1 MTNKYKRWYYK
12 FLNNLKLTHQ
22 LEDPTSVYKQI
33 SEGVN
38 FRGTNL
44 WILMCSTLVC
54 SVGLNMNSTAVVI
67 GAMLI
72 SPLLGPINGI
82 GYSIAVYDIK
92 LLKKSLNN
100 FSFAI
105 ITAFLSATLYF
116 LITPIS
122 TAQTEL
128 LARTSPSIYDV
139 LIALFG
145 GTAGIIAMSS
155 KTKGTVIPGV
165 AIATALM
172 PPLCTAGYGLATLQI
187 SFLFGALYLFTIN
200 SVFIALA
207 SLIFSKILKFP
218 IHENATPARQKVIK
232 RYVTLIIILTLIP
245 SIFLGNSL
253 VQRER
258 FMEKSKKYI
267 DNVRVVDD
275 KYLLDY
281 SIDPQKKVITLIYG
295 GTTLD
300 EIDKELIA
308 NKLQNFDLKADV
320 VIKQGFAIDQREY
333 QEKEKFIIQISGLE
347 AELNKRNAI
356 IDSIKSRPLLAKNLI
371 NELVIINS
379 DITSC
384 AIADTYVFDA
394 NNSIDSVTVIL
405 LGTKNESLSLNIE
418 EKEQIINW
426 LKARLQSEKIVVFFS
441 TNLR

>member
-1 MTNKYKRWYYK
+1 MINKYKRWYYK
-12 FLNNLKLTHQ
+12 LLNNLKLTHQ

-33 SEGVN
+33 SEGVK

-82 GYSIAVYDIK
+82 GYSVAVYDIK

-100 FSFAI
+100 FLFAV
-105 ITAFLSATLYF
+105 ITSFLSATLYF

-172 PPLCTAGYGLATLQI
+172 PPLCTAGYGLATLQM

-200 SVFIALA
+200 AVFIALA
-207 SLIFSKILKFP
+207 SLLFSKILRFP

-245 SIFLGNSL
+245 SIFLGVSL

-281 SIDPQKKVITLIYG
+281 SIDSQKKVITLIYG

-308 NKLQNFDLKADV
+308 NKLQNFDLKAEV

-333 QEKEKFIIQISGLE
+333 QEKERLIIQISGLE

-371 NELVIINS
+371 NELVIIND

-384 AIADTYVFDA
+384 AIADTYIFDA
-394 NNSIDSVTVIL
+394 NNSIDSVTVVL
-405 LGTKNESLSLNIE
+405 LGTKNDSLNME
-418 EKEQIINW
+418 GKEQIINW
-426 LKARLQSEKIVVFFS
+426 LKARLQSEKVVVFFS

>member
-1 MTNKYKRWYYK
+1 MINKYKRWYYK
-12 FLNNLKLTHQ
+12 FLNHFKLTHQ
-22 LEDPTSVYKQI
+22 LEDPNSIYNQI

-38 FRGTNL
+38 FKGTNL

-92 LLKKSLNN
+92 LFKKSLNN
-100 FSFAI
+100 FLFAI

-116 LITPIS
+116 IITPIS

-128 LARTSPSIYDV
+128 LARTSPTIYDV

-145 GTAGIIAMSS
+145 GTAGIIAMST

-172 PPLCTAGYGLATLQI
+172 PPLCTAGYGLATLQV

-200 SVFIALA
+200 AVFIALA
-207 SLIFSKILKFP
+207 ALLVSKLLKFP
-218 IHENATPARQKVIK
+218 IHENAAPARQKVIK

-245 SIFLGNSL
+245 SIFLGNRL
-253 VQRER
+253 VQQER
-258 FMEKSKKYI
+258 FIEKSKKYI
-267 DNVRVVDD
+267 DNVRVIDD

-281 SIDPQKKVITLIYG
+281 SIDPQKKVINLIYG

-300 EIDKELIA
+300 EKDKELIA
-308 NKLQNFDLKADV
+308 SRLQNFDLKAEV
-320 VIKQGFAIDQREY
+320 VIKQGFAIDQKEY
-333 QEKEKFIIQISGLE
+333 QEKEKLILQISSLE
-347 AELNKRNAI
+347 AELIKQNAI

-371 NELVIINS
+371 NELTIINS
-379 DITSC
+379 NIISC
-384 AIADTYVFDA
+384 AIADTYIFKADNSLDSTTVLLVGIA
-394 NNSIDSVTVIL
+394 NDDMP
-405 LGTKNESLSLNIE
+405 KNE
-418 EKEQIINW
+418 KERIISW
-426 LKARLQSEKIVVFFS
+426 LKARLQNEKIVVFFS
-441 TNLR
+441 TNLK

>member
-1 MTNKYKRWYYK
+1 MINKYKRWYYK
-12 FLNNLKLTHQ
+12 FLNHFKLTHQ
-22 LEDPTSVYKQI
+22 LEDPNSIYNQI

-38 FRGTNL
+38 FKGTNL

-92 LLKKSLNN
+92 LFKKSLNN
-100 FSFAI
+100 FLFAI

-116 LITPIS
+116 IIIPIS

-128 LARTSPSIYDV
+128 LARTSPTIYDV
-139 LIALFG
+139 FIALFG
-145 GTAGIIAMSS
+145 GTAGIIAMST

-172 PPLCTAGYGLATLQI
+172 PPLCTAGYGLATLQV

-200 SVFIALA
+200 AVFIALA
-207 SLIFSKILKFP
+207 ALLVSKLLKFP
-218 IHENATPARQKVIK
+218 IHENAAPARQKVIK

-245 SIFLGNSL
+245 SIFLGNRL
-253 VQRER
+253 VQQEK
-258 FMEKSKKYI
+258 FMDKSKKYI
-267 DNVRVVDD
+267 DNVRVIDD

-281 SIDPQKKVITLIYG
+281 SIEQQKKVINLIYG

-300 EIDKELIA
+300 EKDKELIA
-308 NKLQNFDLKADV
+308 SRLQNFDLKAEV
-320 VIKQGFAIDQREY
+320 VIKQGFAIDQKEY
-333 QEKEKFIIQISGLE
+333 QEKEKLILQISSLE
-347 AELNKRNAI
+347 AELIKQNAI

-371 NELVIINS
+371 NELTIINS
-379 DITSC
+379 NIISC
-384 AIADTYVFDA
+384 AIADTYIFKADNSLDSTTVLLVGIA
-394 NNSIDSVTVIL
+394 NDDMP
-405 LGTKNESLSLNIE
+405 KNE
-418 EKEQIINW
+418 KERIISW
-426 LKARLQSEKIVVFFS
+426 LKARLQNEKIVVFFS
-441 TNLR
+441 ANLK

>member
-1 MTNKYKRWYYK
+1 MINKYKRWYYK
-12 FLNNLKLTHQ
+12 FLNHFKLTHQ
-22 LEDPTSVYKQI
+22 LEDPNSIYNQI

-38 FRGTNL
+38 FKGTNL

-92 LLKKSLNN
+92 LFKKSLNN
-100 FSFAI
+100 FLFAI

-116 LITPIS
+116 IITPIS

-128 LARTSPSIYDV
+128 LARTSPTIYDV

-145 GTAGIIAMSS
+145 GTAGIIAMST

-172 PPLCTAGYGLATLQI
+172 PPLCTAGYGLATLQV

-200 SVFIALA
+200 AVFIALA
-207 SLIFSKILKFP
+207 ALLVSKLLKFP
-218 IHENATPARQKVIK
+218 IHENAAPARQKVIK

-245 SIFLGNSL
+245 SIFLGNRL
-253 VQRER
+253 VQQEK
-258 FMEKSKKYI
+258 FMDKSKKYI
-267 DNVRVVDD
+267 DNVRVIDD

-281 SIDPQKKVITLIYG
+281 SIDPQKKVINLIYG

-300 EIDKELIA
+300 EKDKELIA
-308 NKLQNFDLKADV
+308 SRLQNFDLKAEV
-320 VIKQGFAIDQREY
+320 VIKQGFAIDQKEY
-333 QEKEKFIIQISGLE
+333 QEKEKLILQISSLE
-347 AELNKRNAI
+347 AELIKQNAI

-371 NELVIINS
+371 NELTIINS
-379 DITSC
+379 NIISC
-384 AIADTYVFDA
+384 AIADTYIFKADNSLDSTTVLLVGIA
-394 NNSIDSVTVIL
+394 NDDMP
-405 LGTKNESLSLNIE
+405 KNE
-418 EKEQIINW
+418 KERIISW
-426 LKARLQSEKIVVFFS
+426 LKARLQNEKIVVFFS
-441 TNLR
+441 TNLK

>member
-1 MTNKYKRWYYK
+1 MINKYKRWYYK
-12 FLNNLKLTHQ
+12 FLNHFKLTHQ
-22 LEDPTSVYKQI
+22 LEDPNSIYNQI

-38 FRGTNL
+38 FKGTNL

-92 LLKKSLNN
+92 LFKKSLNN
-100 FSFAI
+100 FLFAI

-116 LITPIS
+116 IITPIS

-128 LARTSPSIYDV
+128 LARTSPTIYDV

-145 GTAGIIAMSS
+145 GTAGIIAMST

-172 PPLCTAGYGLATLQI
+172 PPLCTAGYGLATLQV

-200 SVFIALA
+200 AVFIALA
-207 SLIFSKILKFP
+207 ALLVSKLLKFP
-218 IHENATPARQKVIK
+218 IHENAAPARQKVIK

-245 SIFLGNSL
+245 SIFLGNRL
-253 VQRER
+253 VQQER
-258 FMEKSKKYI
+258 FIEKSKKYI
-267 DNVRVVDD
+267 DNVRVIDD

-281 SIDPQKKVITLIYG
+281 SIDPQKKVINLIYG

-300 EIDKELIA
+300 EKDKELIA
-308 NKLQNFDLKADV
+308 SRLQNFDLKAEL
-320 VIKQGFAIDQREY
+320 VIKQGFAIDQKEY
-333 QEKEKFIIQISGLE
+333 QEKEKLILQISSLE
-347 AELNKRNAI
+347 AELNKQNAI

-371 NELVIINS
+371 NELTIIDSN
-379 DITSC
+379 IISC
-384 AIADTYVFDA
+384 AIADTYIFKADNSLDSTTVLLVGIA
-394 NNSIDSVTVIL
+394 NDDMP
-405 LGTKNESLSLNIE
+405 KNE
-418 EKEQIINW
+418 KERIISW
-426 LKARLQSEKIVVFFS
+426 LKARLQNEKIVVFFS
-441 TNLR
+441 ANLK

>member
-1 MTNKYKRWYYK
+1 MINKYKRWYYK
-12 FLNNLKLTHQ
+12 FLNHFKLTHQ
-22 LEDPTSVYKQI
+22 LEDPNSIYNQI

-38 FRGTNL
+38 FKGTNL

-92 LLKKSLNN
+92 LFKKSLNN
-100 FSFAI
+100 FLFAV

-116 LITPIS
+116 IITPIS

-128 LARTSPSIYDV
+128 LARTSPTIYDV

-145 GTAGIIAMSS
+145 GTAGIIAMST

-172 PPLCTAGYGLATLQI
+172 PPLCTAGYGLATLQV

-200 SVFIALA
+200 AVFIALA
-207 SLIFSKILKFP
+207 ALLVSKLLKFS
-218 IHENATPARQKVIK
+218 IHENAAPARQKVIK

-245 SIFLGNSL
+245 SIFLGNRL
-253 VQRER
+253 VQQER
-258 FMEKSKKYI
+258 FIEKSKKYI
-267 DNVRVVDD
+267 DNVRVIDD

-281 SIDPQKKVITLIYG
+281 SIDPQKKVINLIYG

-300 EIDKELIA
+300 EKDKELIA
-308 NKLQNFDLKADV
+308 SRLQNFDLKAEV
-320 VIKQGFAIDQREY
+320 VIKQGFAIDQKEY
-333 QEKEKFIIQISGLE
+333 QEKEKLILRISSLE
-347 AELNKRNAI
+347 AELNKQNAI

-371 NELVIINS
+371 NEMTIIDSN
-379 DITSC
+379 IISC
-384 AIADTYVFDA
+384 AIADTYIFKVDNSLDSTTVLLVGIA
-394 NNSIDSVTVIL
+394 NDDMP
-405 LGTKNESLSLNIE
+405 KNE
-418 EKEQIINW
+418 KERIISW
-426 LKARLQSEKIVVFFS
+426 LKARLQNEKIVVFFS
-441 TNLR
+441 ANLK

>member
-1 MTNKYKRWYYK
+1 MINKYKRWYYK
-12 FLNNLKLTHQ
+12 FLNHFKLTHQ
-22 LEDPTSVYKQI
+22 LEDPNSIYNQI

-38 FRGTNL
+38 FKGTNL

-92 LLKKSLNN
+92 LFKKSLNN
-100 FSFAI
+100 FLFAI

-116 LITPIS
+116 IITPIS

-128 LARTSPSIYDV
+128 LARTSPTIYDV

-145 GTAGIIAMSS
+145 GTAGIIAMST

-172 PPLCTAGYGLATLQI
+172 PPLCTAGYGLATLQV

-200 SVFIALA
+200 AVFIALA
-207 SLIFSKILKFP
+207 ALLVSKLLKFP
-218 IHENATPARQKVIK
+218 IHENAAPARQKVIK

-245 SIFLGNSL
+245 SFFLGNRL
-253 VQRER
+253 VQQEK
-258 FMEKSKKYI
+258 FMDKSKKYI
-267 DNVRVVDD
+267 DNVRVIDD

-281 SIDPQKKVITLIYG
+281 SIDPQKKVINLIYG

-300 EIDKELIA
+300 EKDKELIA
-308 NKLQNFDLKADV
+308 SRLQNFDLKAEV
-320 VIKQGFAIDQREY
+320 VIKQGFAIDQKEY
-333 QEKEKFIIQISGLE
+333 QEKEKLILQISSLE
-347 AELNKRNAI
+347 AELIKQNAI

-371 NELVIINS
+371 NELTIINS
-379 DITSC
+379 NIISC
-384 AIADTYVFDA
+384 AIADTYIFKADNSLDSTTVLLVGIA
-394 NNSIDSVTVIL
+394 NDDMP
-405 LGTKNESLSLNIE
+405 KNE
-418 EKEQIINW
+418 KERIISW
-426 LKARLQSEKIVVFFS
+426 LKARLQNEKIVVFFS
-441 TNLR
+441 ANLK

>member
-12 FLNNLKLTHQ
+12 FLNNLRLTHQ
-22 LEDPTSVYKQI
+22 LEDPNSIYNQI

-38 FRGTNL
+38 FKGTNL

-92 LLKKSLNN
+92 LFKKSLNN
-100 FSFAI
+100 FLFAI

-116 LITPIS
+116 IITPIS

-128 LARTSPSIYDV
+128 LARTSPTIYDV

-145 GTAGIIAMSS
+145 GTAGIIAMST

-172 PPLCTAGYGLATLQI
+172 PPLCTAGYGLATLQV

-200 SVFIALA
+200 AVFIALA
-207 SLIFSKILKFP
+207 ALLVSKLLKFP
-218 IHENATPARQKVIK
+218 IHENAAPARQKVIK

-245 SIFLGNSL
+245 SFFLGNRL
-253 VQRER
+253 VQQEK
-258 FMEKSKKYI
+258 FMDKSKKYI
-267 DNVRVVDD
+267 DNVRVIDD

-281 SIDPQKKVITLIYG
+281 SIDPQKKVINLIYG

-300 EIDKELIA
+300 EKDKELIA
-308 NKLQNFDLKADV
+308 SRLQNFDLKAEV
-320 VIKQGFAIDQREY
+320 VIKQGFAIDQKEY
-333 QEKEKFIIQISGLE
+333 QEKEKLILQISSLE
-347 AELNKRNAI
+347 AELNKQNAI

-371 NELVIINS
+371 NELTIINS
-379 DITSC
+379 NIISC
-384 AIADTYVFDA
+384 AIADTYIFKADNSLDSTTVLLVGIA
-394 NNSIDSVTVIL
+394 NDDMP
-405 LGTKNESLSLNIE
+405 KNE
-418 EKEQIINW
+418 KERIISW
-426 LKARLQSEKIVVFFS
+426 LKARLQNEKIVVFFS
-441 TNLR
+441 TNLK

>member
-1 MTNKYKRWYYK
+1 MINKYKRWYYK
-12 FLNNLKLTHQ
+12 FLNHFKLTHQ
-22 LEDPTSVYKQI
+22 LEDPNSIYNQI

-38 FRGTNL
+38 FKGTNL

-92 LLKKSLNN
+92 LFKKSLNN
-100 FSFAI
+100 FLFAI

-116 LITPIS
+116 IITPIS

-128 LARTSPSIYDV
+128 LARTSPTIYDV

-145 GTAGIIAMSS
+145 GTAGIIAMST

-172 PPLCTAGYGLATLQI
+172 PPLCTAGYGLATLQV

-200 SVFIALA
+200 AVFIALA
-207 SLIFSKILKFP
+207 ALLVSKLLKFP
-218 IHENATPARQKVIK
+218 IHENAAPARQKVIK

-245 SIFLGNSL
+245 SIFLGNRL
-253 VQRER
+253 VQQER
-258 FMEKSKKYI
+258 FIEKSKKYI
-267 DNVRVVDD
+267 DNVRVIDD

-281 SIDPQKKVITLIYG
+281 SIDPQKKVINLIYG

-300 EIDKELIA
+300 EKDKELIA
-308 NKLQNFDLKADV
+308 SRLQNFDLKAEV
-320 VIKQGFAIDQREY
+320 VIKQGFAIDQKEY
-333 QEKEKFIIQISGLE
+333 QEKEKLILQISSLE
-347 AELNKRNAI
+347 AELNKQNAI

-371 NELVIINS
+371 NELTIINS
-379 DITSC
+379 NIISC
-384 AIADTYVFDA
+384 AIADTYIFKADNSLDSTTVLLVGIA
-394 NNSIDSVTVIL
+394 NDDMP
-405 LGTKNESLSLNIE
+405 KNE
-418 EKEQIINW
+418 KERIISW
-426 LKARLQSEKIVVFFS
+426 LKARLQNEKIVVFFS
-441 TNLR
+441 TNLK

>member
-1 MTNKYKRWYYK
+1 MINKYKRWYYK
-12 FLNNLKLTHQ
+12 FLNHFKLTHQ
-22 LEDPTSVYKQI
+22 LEDPNSIYNQI

-38 FRGTNL
+38 FKGTNL

-92 LLKKSLNN
+92 LFKKSLNN
-100 FSFAI
+100 FLFAI

-116 LITPIS
+116 IITPIS

-128 LARTSPSIYDV
+128 LARTSPTIYDV

-145 GTAGIIAMSS
+145 GTAGIIAMST

-172 PPLCTAGYGLATLQI
+172 PPLCTAGYGLATLQV

-200 SVFIALA
+200 AVFIALA
-207 SLIFSKILKFP
+207 ALLVSKLLKFP
-218 IHENATPARQKVIK
+218 IHENAAPARQKVIK

-245 SIFLGNSL
+245 SIFLGNRL
-253 VQRER
+253 VQQER
-258 FMEKSKKYI
+258 FMDKSKKYI
-267 DNVRVVDD
+267 DNVRVIDD

-281 SIDPQKKVITLIYG
+281 SIDPQKKVINLIYG

-300 EIDKELIA
+300 EKDKELIA
-308 NKLQNFDLKADV
+308 SRLQNFDLKAEV
-320 VIKQGFAIDQREY
+320 VIKQGFAIDQKEY
-333 QEKEKFIIQISGLE
+333 QEKEKLILRITSLE
-347 AELNKRNAI
+347 AELNKQNAI

-371 NELVIINS
+371 NELTIINS
-379 DITSC
+379 NIISC
-384 AIADTYVFDA
+384 AIADTYIFKADNSLDSTTVLLVGIA
-394 NNSIDSVTVIL
+394 NDDMP
-405 LGTKNESLSLNIE
+405 KNE
-418 EKEQIINW
+418 KERIISW
-426 LKARLQSEKIVVFFS
+426 LKARLQNEKIVVFFS
-441 TNLR
+441 TNLK

>member
-1 MTNKYKRWYYK
+1 MLKNYNKWYYK
-12 FLNNLKLTHQ
+12 VLDHFKLSHQ
-22 LEDPTSVYKQI
+22 LEDSQTIYNQI
-33 SEGVN
+33 SDSVI
-38 FRGTNL
+38 FKGTNL

-82 GYSIAVYDIK
+82 GYSIAVYDLK
-92 LLKKSLNN
+92 LFRRSLNN
-100 FSFAI
+100 FLFAV

-128 LARTSPSIYDV
+128 LARTSPTIYDV

-145 GTAGIIAMSS
+145 GTAGIIAMST

-172 PPLCTAGYGLATLQI
+172 PPLCTAGYGLATLQV

-207 SLIFSKILKFP
+207 SLLVSKLLKFP
-218 IHENATPARQKVIK
+218 IHESATPLRLKNIK
-232 RYVTLIIILTLIP
+232 RYVSLIIILTLIP
-245 SIFLGNSL
+245 SIILGNRL
-253 VQRER
+253 VQKER
-258 FMEKSKKYI
+258 FIEKSKKYI

-295 GTTLD
+295 GTTLS
-300 EIDKELIA
+300 EYDKELIA
-308 NKLQNFDLKADV
+308 SKTQNFDLKTEV
-320 VIKQGFAIDQREY
+320 IIKQGFAVDQRDY
-333 QEKEKFIIQISGLE
+333 QEKERLILQISSLE
-347 AELNKRNAI
+347 AEINKRDII
-356 IDSIKSRPLLAKNLI
+356 IDSIKSRPLLAQNLV
-371 NELVIINS
+371 NELVIIN
-379 DITSC
+379 DAVTSC
-384 AIADTYVFDA
+384 AIADTYVFKADNSRDSTTVVLVGI
-394 NNSIDSVTVIL
+394 NNYDMPE
-405 LGTKNESLSLNIE
+405 N

-426 LKARLQSEKIVVFFS
+426 LKARLQSQKLVVYFS
-441 TNLR
+441 TNFK

>member
-1 MTNKYKRWYYK
+1 MINKYKRWYYK
-12 FLNNLKLTHQ
+12 FLNHFKLTHQ
-22 LEDPTSVYKQI
+22 LEDPNSIYNQI

-38 FRGTNL
+38 FKGTNL

-92 LLKKSLNN
+92 LFKKSLNN
-100 FSFAI
+100 FLFAI

-116 LITPIS
+116 IITPIS

-128 LARTSPSIYDV
+128 LARTSPTIYDV

-145 GTAGIIAMSS
+145 GTAGIIAMST

-172 PPLCTAGYGLATLQI
+172 PPLCTAGYGLATLQV

-200 SVFIALA
+200 AVFIALA
-207 SLIFSKILKFP
+207 ALLVSKLLKFP
-218 IHENATPARQKVIK
+218 IHENAAPARQKVIK

-245 SIFLGNSL
+245 SIFLGNRL
-253 VQRER
+253 VQQER
-258 FMEKSKKYI
+258 FIEKSKKYI
-267 DNVRVVDD
+267 DNVRVIDD

-281 SIDPQKKVITLIYG
+281 SIDPQKKVINLIYG

-300 EIDKELIA
+300 EKDKELIA
-308 NKLQNFDLKADV
+308 SRLQNFDLKAEV
-320 VIKQGFAIDQREY
+320 VIKQGFAIDQKEY
-333 QEKEKFIIQISGLE
+333 QEKEKLILQISSLE
-347 AELNKRNAI
+347 AELNKQNAI

-371 NELVIINS
+371 NELTIIDSN
-379 DITSC
+379 IISC
-384 AIADTYVFDA
+384 AIADTYIFKADNSLDSTTVLLVGIA
-394 NNSIDSVTVIL
+394 NDDMP
-405 LGTKNESLSLNIE
+405 KNE
-418 EKEQIINW
+418 KERIISW
-426 LKARLQSEKIVVFFS
+426 LKARLQNEKIVVFFS
-441 TNLR
+441 ANLK

>member
-1 MTNKYKRWYYK
+1 MINKYKRRYYK
-12 FLNNLKLTHQ
+12 FLNHFKLTHQ
-22 LEDPTSVYKQI
+22 LEDPNSIYNQI

-38 FRGTNL
+38 FKGTNL

-92 LLKKSLNN
+92 LFKKSLNN
-100 FSFAI
+100 FLFAI

-116 LITPIS
+116 IITPIS

-128 LARTSPSIYDV
+128 LARTSPTIYDV

-145 GTAGIIAMSS
+145 GTAGIIAMST

-172 PPLCTAGYGLATLQI
+172 PPLCTAGYGLATLQV

-200 SVFIALA
+200 AVFIALA
-207 SLIFSKILKFP
+207 ALLVSKLLKFP
-218 IHENATPARQKVIK
+218 IHENAAPARQKVIK

-245 SIFLGNSL
+245 SIFLGNRL
-253 VQRER
+253 VQQER
-258 FMEKSKKYI
+258 FIEKSKKYI
-267 DNVRVVDD
+267 DNVRVIDD

-281 SIDPQKKVITLIYG
+281 SIDPQKKVINLIYG

-300 EIDKELIA
+300 EKDKELIA
-308 NKLQNFDLKADV
+308 SRLQNFDLKAEV
-320 VIKQGFAIDQREY
+320 VIKQGFAIDQKEY
-333 QEKEKFIIQISGLE
+333 QEKEKLILQISSLE
-347 AELNKRNAI
+347 AELIKQNAI

-371 NELVIINS
+371 NELTIINS
-379 DITSC
+379 NIISC
-384 AIADTYVFDA
+384 AIADTYIFKADNSLDSTTVLLVGIA
-394 NNSIDSVTVIL
+394 NDDMP
-405 LGTKNESLSLNIE
+405 KNE
-418 EKEQIINW
+418 KERIISW
-426 LKARLQSEKIVVFFS
+426 LKARLQNEKIVVFFS
-441 TNLR
+441 ANLK

>member
-12 FLNNLKLTHQ
+12 FLNNLRLTHQ
-22 LEDPTSVYKQI
+22 LEDPNSIYKQI
-33 SEGVN
+33 SEGVS

-100 FSFAI
+100 FLFAI

-116 LITPIS
+116 IITPIS

-128 LARTSPSIYDV
+128 LARTSPTIYDV

-145 GTAGIIAMSS
+145 GTAGIIAMST

-172 PPLCTAGYGLATLQI
+172 PPLCTAGYGLATLQV

-200 SVFIALA
+200 AVFIALA
-207 SLIFSKILKFP
+207 ALLVSKLLKFP
-218 IHENATPARQKVIK
+218 IHENAAPARQKVIK

-308 NKLQNFDLKADV
+308 TKLQNFDLKAEV

-333 QEKEKFIIQISGLE
+333 QEKEKFIIQISSLE

-371 NELVIINS
+371 NELTIINS
-379 DITSC
+379 NIISC
-384 AIADTYVFDA
+384 AIADTYIFKADNSLDSTTVLLVGIA
-394 NNSIDSVTVIL
+394 NDDMP
-405 LGTKNESLSLNIE
+405 KNE
-418 EKEQIINW
+418 KERIISW
-426 LKARLQSEKIVVFFS
+426 LKARLQNEKIVVFFS
-441 TNLR
+441 ANLR

>member
-1 MTNKYKRWYYK
+1 MINKYKRRYYK
-12 FLNNLKLTHQ
+12 FLNHFKLTHQ
-22 LEDPTSVYKQI
+22 LEDPNSIYNQI

-38 FRGTNL
+38 FKGTNL

-92 LLKKSLNN
+92 LFKKSLNN
-100 FSFAI
+100 FLFAV

-116 LITPIS
+116 IITPIS

-128 LARTSPSIYDV
+128 LARTSPTIYDV

-145 GTAGIIAMSS
+145 GTAGIIAMST

-172 PPLCTAGYGLATLQI
+172 PPLCTAGYGLATLQV

-200 SVFIALA
+200 AVFIALA
-207 SLIFSKILKFP
+207 ALLVSKLLKFP
-218 IHENATPARQKVIK
+218 IHENAAPARQKVIK

-245 SIFLGNSL
+245 SIFLGNRL
-253 VQRER
+253 VQQER
-258 FMEKSKKYI
+258 FIEKSKKYI
-267 DNVRVVDD
+267 DNVRVIDD

-281 SIDPQKKVITLIYG
+281 SIDPQKKVINLIYG

-300 EIDKELIA
+300 EKDKELIA
-308 NKLQNFDLKADV
+308 SRLQNFDLKAEV
-320 VIKQGFAIDQREY
+320 VIKQGFAIDQKEY
-333 QEKEKFIIQISGLE
+333 QEKEKLILQISSLE
-347 AELNKRNAI
+347 AELIKQNAI

-371 NELVIINS
+371 NELTIINS
-379 DITSC
+379 NIISC
-384 AIADTYVFDA
+384 AIADTYIFKADNSLDSTTVLLVGIA
-394 NNSIDSVTVIL
+394 NDDMP
-405 LGTKNESLSLNIE
+405 KNE
-418 EKEQIINW
+418 KERIISW
-426 LKARLQSEKIVVFFS
+426 LKARLQNEKIVVFFS
-441 TNLR
+441 ANLK

>member
-1 MTNKYKRWYYK
+1 MINKYKRWYYK
-12 FLNNLKLTHQ
+12 FLNHFKLTHQ
-22 LEDPTSVYKQI
+22 LEDPNSIYNQI

-38 FRGTNL
+38 FKGTNL

-92 LLKKSLNN
+92 LFKKSLNN
-100 FSFAI
+100 FLFAV

-116 LITPIS
+116 IITPIS

-128 LARTSPSIYDV
+128 LARTSPTIYDV

-145 GTAGIIAMSS
+145 GTAGIIAMST

-172 PPLCTAGYGLATLQI
+172 PPLCTAGYGLATLQV

-200 SVFIALA
+200 AVFIALA
-207 SLIFSKILKFP
+207 ALLVSKLLKFS
-218 IHENATPARQKVIK
+218 IHENAAPARQKVIK

-245 SIFLGNSL
+245 SFFLGNRL
-253 VQRER
+253 VQQEK
-258 FMEKSKKYI
+258 FMDKSKKYI
-267 DNVRVVDD
+267 DNVRVIDD

-281 SIDPQKKVITLIYG
+281 SIDPQKKVINLIYG

-300 EIDKELIA
+300 EKDKELIA
-308 NKLQNFDLKADV
+308 SRLQNFDLKAEV
-320 VIKQGFAIDQREY
+320 VIKQGFAIDQKEY
-333 QEKEKFIIQISGLE
+333 QEKEKLILRITSLE
-347 AELNKRNAI
+347 AELNKQNAI

-371 NELVIINS
+371 NELTIINS
-379 DITSC
+379 NIISC
-384 AIADTYVFDA
+384 AIADTYIFKADNSLDSTTVLLVGIA
-394 NNSIDSVTVIL
+394 NDDMP
-405 LGTKNESLSLNIE
+405 KNE
-418 EKEQIINW
+418 KERIISW
-426 LKARLQSEKIVVFFS
+426 LKARLQNEKIVVFFS
-441 TNLR
+441 TNLK

>member
-1 MTNKYKRWYYK
+1 MINKYKRWYYK
-12 FLNNLKLTHQ
+12 FLNHFKLTHQ
-22 LEDPTSVYKQI
+22 LEDPNSIYNQI

-38 FRGTNL
+38 FKGTNL

-92 LLKKSLNN
+92 LFKKSLNN
-100 FSFAI
+100 FLFAI

-116 LITPIS
+116 IITPIS

-128 LARTSPSIYDV
+128 LARTSPTIYDV

-145 GTAGIIAMSS
+145 GTAGIIAMST

-172 PPLCTAGYGLATLQI
+172 PPLCTAGYGLATLQV

-200 SVFIALA
+200 AVFIALA
-207 SLIFSKILKFP
+207 ALLVSKLLKFP
-218 IHENATPARQKVIK
+218 IHENAAPARQKVIK

-245 SIFLGNSL
+245 SIFLGNRL
-253 VQRER
+253 VQQER
-258 FMEKSKKYI
+258 FIEKSKKYI
-267 DNVRVVDD
+267 DNVRVIDD

-281 SIDPQKKVITLIYG
+281 SIDPQKKVINLIYG

-300 EIDKELIA
+300 EKDKELIA
-308 NKLQNFDLKADV
+308 SRLQNFDLKAEV
-320 VIKQGFAIDQREY
+320 VIKQGFAIDQKEY

-371 NELVIINS
+371 NELTIINS
-379 DITSC
+379 NIISC
-384 AIADTYVFDA
+384 AIADTYIFKADNSLDSTTVLLVGIA
-394 NNSIDSVTVIL
+394 NDDMP
-405 LGTKNESLSLNIE
+405 KNE
-418 EKEQIINW
+418 KERIISW
-426 LKARLQSEKIVVFFS
+426 LKARLQNEKIVVFFS
-441 TNLR
+441 TNLK

>member
-1 MTNKYKRWYYK
+1 MINKYKRWYYK
-12 FLNNLKLTHQ
+12 FLNHFKLTHQ
-22 LEDPTSVYKQI
+22 LEDPNSIYNQI

-38 FRGTNL
+38 FKGTNL

-92 LLKKSLNN
+92 LFKKSLNN
-100 FSFAI
+100 FLFAV

-116 LITPIS
+116 IITPIS

-128 LARTSPSIYDV
+128 LARTSPTIYDV

-145 GTAGIIAMSS
+145 GTAGIIAMST

-172 PPLCTAGYGLATLQI
+172 PPLCTAGYGLATLQV

-200 SVFIALA
+200 AVFIALA
-207 SLIFSKILKFP
+207 ALLVSKLLKFP
-218 IHENATPARQKVIK
+218 IHENAAPARQKVIK

-245 SIFLGNSL
+245 SIFLGNRL
-253 VQRER
+253 VQQEK
-258 FMEKSKKYI
+258 FMDKSKKYI
-267 DNVRVVDD
+267 DNVRVIDD

-281 SIDPQKKVITLIYG
+281 SIDPQKKVINLIYG

-300 EIDKELIA
+300 EKDKELIA
-308 NKLQNFDLKADV
+308 SRLQNFDLKAEV
-320 VIKQGFAIDQREY
+320 VIKQGFAIDQKEY
-333 QEKEKFIIQISGLE
+333 QEKEKLILQISSLE
-347 AELNKRNAI
+347 AELNKQNAI

-371 NELVIINS
+371 NELTIINS
-379 DITSC
+379 NIISC
-384 AIADTYVFDA
+384 AIADTYIFKADNSLDSTTVLLVGIA
-394 NNSIDSVTVIL
+394 NDDMP
-405 LGTKNESLSLNIE
+405 KNE
-418 EKEQIINW
+418 KERIISW
-426 LKARLQSEKIVVFFS
+426 LKARLQNEKIVVFFS
-441 TNLR
+441 TNLK

>member
-1 MTNKYKRWYYK
+1 MINKYKRWYYK
-12 FLNNLKLTHQ
+12 FLNHFKLTHQ
-22 LEDPTSVYKQI
+22 LEDPNSIYNQI

-38 FRGTNL
+38 FKGTNL

-92 LLKKSLNN
+92 LFKKSLNN
-100 FSFAI
+100 FLFAI

-116 LITPIS
+116 IITPIS

-128 LARTSPSIYDV
+128 LARTSPTIYDV

-145 GTAGIIAMSS
+145 GTAGIIAMST

-172 PPLCTAGYGLATLQI
+172 PPLCTAGYGLATLQV

-200 SVFIALA
+200 AVFIALA
-207 SLIFSKILKFP
+207 ALLVSKLLKFP
-218 IHENATPARQKVIK
+218 IHENAAPARQKVIK

-245 SIFLGNSL
+245 SIFLGNRL
-253 VQRER
+253 VQQER

-267 DNVRVVDD
+267 DNVRVIDD

-281 SIDPQKKVITLIYG
+281 SIDPQKKVINLIYG

-300 EIDKELIA
+300 EKDKELIA
-308 NKLQNFDLKADV
+308 SRLQNFDLKAEV
-320 VIKQGFAIDQREY
+320 VIKQGFAIDQKEY
-333 QEKEKFIIQISGLE
+333 QEKEKLILQISSLE
-347 AELNKRNAI
+347 AELNKQNAI

-371 NELVIINS
+371 NELTIINS
-379 DITSC
+379 NIISC
-384 AIADTYVFDA
+384 AIADTYIFKADNSLDSTTVLLVGIA
-394 NNSIDSVTVIL
+394 NDDMP
-405 LGTKNESLSLNIE
+405 KNE
-418 EKEQIINW
+418 KERIISW
-426 LKARLQSEKIVVFFS
+426 LKARLQNEKIVVFFS
-441 TNLR
+441 ANLK

>member
-1 MTNKYKRWYYK
+1 
-12 FLNNLKLTHQ
+12 
-22 LEDPTSVYKQI
+22 
-33 SEGVN
+33 
-38 FRGTNL
+38 GTNL

-92 LLKKSLNN
+92 LFKKSLNN
-100 FSFAI
+100 FLFAI

-116 LITPIS
+116 IITPIS

-128 LARTSPSIYDV
+128 LARTSPTIYDV

-145 GTAGIIAMSS
+145 GTAGIIAMST

-172 PPLCTAGYGLATLQI
+172 PPLCTAGYGLATLQV

-200 SVFIALA
+200 AVFIALA
-207 SLIFSKILKFP
+207 ALLVSKLLKFP
-218 IHENATPARQKVIK
+218 IHENAAPARQKVIK

-245 SIFLGNSL
+245 SIFLGNRL
-253 VQRER
+253 VQQER
-258 FMEKSKKYI
+258 FIEKSKKYI
-267 DNVRVVDD
+267 DNVRVIDD

-281 SIDPQKKVITLIYG
+281 SIDPQKKVINLIYG

-300 EIDKELIA
+300 EKDKELIA
-308 NKLQNFDLKADV
+308 SRLQNFDLKAEV
-320 VIKQGFAIDQREY
+320 VIKQGFAIDQKEY
-333 QEKEKFIIQISGLE
+333 QEKEKLILQISSLE
-347 AELNKRNAI
+347 AELNKQNAI

-371 NELVIINS
+371 NELTIINS
-379 DITSC
+379 NIISC
-384 AIADTYVFDA
+384 AIADTYIFKADNSLDSTTVLLVGIA
-394 NNSIDSVTVIL
+394 NDDMP
-405 LGTKNESLSLNIE
+405 KNE
-418 EKEQIINW
+418 KERIISW
-426 LKARLQSEKIVVFFS
+426 LKARLQNEKIVVFFS
-441 TNLR
+441 TNLK

>member
-1 MTNKYKRWYYK
+1 MINKYKRWYYK
-12 FLNNLKLTHQ
+12 FLNHFKLTHQ
-22 LEDPTSVYKQI
+22 LEDPNSIYNQI

-38 FRGTNL
+38 FKGTNL

-92 LLKKSLNN
+92 LFKKSLNN
-100 FSFAI
+100 FLFAI

-116 LITPIS
+116 IITPIS

-128 LARTSPSIYDV
+128 LARTSPTIYDV

-145 GTAGIIAMSS
+145 GTAGIIAMST

-172 PPLCTAGYGLATLQI
+172 PPLCTAGYGLATLQV

-200 SVFIALA
+200 AVFIALA
-207 SLIFSKILKFP
+207 ALLVSKLLKFP
-218 IHENATPARQKVIK
+218 IHENAAPVRQKVIK

-245 SIFLGNSL
+245 SFFLGNRL
-253 VQRER
+253 VQQEK
-258 FMEKSKKYI
+258 FMDKSKKYI
-267 DNVRVVDD
+267 DNVRVIDD

-281 SIDPQKKVITLIYG
+281 SIDPQKKVINLIYG

-300 EIDKELIA
+300 EKDKELIA
-308 NKLQNFDLKADV
+308 SRLQNFDLKAEV
-320 VIKQGFAIDQREY
+320 VIKQGFAIDQKEY
-333 QEKEKFIIQISGLE
+333 QEKEKLILQISSLE
-347 AELNKRNAI
+347 AELNKQNAI

-371 NELVIINS
+371 NELTIINS
-379 DITSC
+379 NIISC
-384 AIADTYVFDA
+384 AIADTYIFKADNSLDSTTVLLVGIA
-394 NNSIDSVTVIL
+394 NDDMP
-405 LGTKNESLSLNIE
+405 KNE
-418 EKEQIINW
+418 KERIISW
-426 LKARLQSEKIVVFFS
+426 LKARLQNEKIVVFFS
-441 TNLR
+441 TNLK

>member
-1 MTNKYKRWYYK
+1 MINKYKRWYYK
-12 FLNNLKLTHQ
+12 FLNHFKLTHQ
-22 LEDPTSVYKQI
+22 LEDPNSIYNQI

-38 FRGTNL
+38 FKGTNL

-92 LLKKSLNN
+92 LFKKSLNN
-100 FSFAI
+100 FLFAV

-116 LITPIS
+116 IITPIS

-128 LARTSPSIYDV
+128 LARTSPTIYDV

-145 GTAGIIAMSS
+145 GTAGIIAMST

-172 PPLCTAGYGLATLQI
+172 PPLCTAGYGLATLQV

-200 SVFIALA
+200 AVFIALA
-207 SLIFSKILKFP
+207 ALLVSKLLKFP
-218 IHENATPARQKVIK
+218 IHENAAPARQKVIK

-245 SIFLGNSL
+245 SIFLGNRL
-253 VQRER
+253 VQQER
-258 FMEKSKKYI
+258 FIEKSKKYI
-267 DNVRVVDD
+267 DNVRVIDD

-281 SIDPQKKVITLIYG
+281 SIDPQKKVINLIYG

-300 EIDKELIA
+300 EKDKELIA
-308 NKLQNFDLKADV
+308 SRLQNFDLKAEV
-320 VIKQGFAIDQREY
+320 VIKQGFAIDQKEY
-333 QEKEKFIIQISGLE
+333 QEKEKLILQISSLE
-347 AELNKRNAI
+347 AELIKQNAI

-371 NELVIINS
+371 NELTIINS
-379 DITSC
+379 NIISC
-384 AIADTYVFDA
+384 AIADTYIFKADNSLDSTTVLLVGIA
-394 NNSIDSVTVIL
+394 NDDMP
-405 LGTKNESLSLNIE
+405 KNE
-418 EKEQIINW
+418 KERIISW
-426 LKARLQSEKIVVFFS
+426 LKARLQNEKIVVFFS
-441 TNLR
+441 TNLK

>member
-1 MTNKYKRWYYK
+1 MINKYKRWYYK
-12 FLNNLKLTHQ
+12 FLNHFKLTHQ
-22 LEDPTSVYKQI
+22 LEDPNSIYNQI

-38 FRGTNL
+38 FKGTNL

-92 LLKKSLNN
+92 LFKKSLNN
-100 FSFAI
+100 FLFAI

-116 LITPIS
+116 IITPIS

-128 LARTSPSIYDV
+128 LARTSPTIYDV

-145 GTAGIIAMSS
+145 GTAGIIAMST

-172 PPLCTAGYGLATLQI
+172 PPLCTAGYGLATLQV

-200 SVFIALA
+200 AVFIALA
-207 SLIFSKILKFP
+207 ALLVSKLLKFP
-218 IHENATPARQKVIK
+218 IHENAAPVRQKVIK

-245 SIFLGNSL
+245 SFFLGNRL
-253 VQRER
+253 VQQEK
-258 FMEKSKKYI
+258 FMDKSKKYI
-267 DNVRVVDD
+267 DNVRVIDD

-281 SIDPQKKVITLIYG
+281 SIDPQKKVINLIYG

-300 EIDKELIA
+300 EKDKELIA
-308 NKLQNFDLKADV
+308 SRLQNFDLKAEV
-320 VIKQGFAIDQREY
+320 VIKQGFAIDQKEY
-333 QEKEKFIIQISGLE
+333 QEKEKLILQISSLE
-347 AELNKRNAI
+347 AELNKQNAI

-371 NELVIINS
+371 NELTIINS
-379 DITSC
+379 NIISC
-384 AIADTYVFDA
+384 AIADTYIFKADNSLDSTTVLLVGIA
-394 NNSIDSVTVIL
+394 NDDMP
-405 LGTKNESLSLNIE
+405 KD
-418 EKEQIINW
+418 EKERIISW
-426 LKARLQSEKIVVFFS
+426 LKARLQNEKIVVFFS
-441 TNLR
+441 TNLK

>member
-1 MTNKYKRWYYK
+1 MINKYKRWYYK
-12 FLNNLKLTHQ
+12 LLNNLKLTHQ

-33 SEGVN
+33 SEGVK

-82 GYSIAVYDIK
+82 GYSVAVYDIK

-100 FSFAI
+100 FLFAV
-105 ITAFLSATLYF
+105 ITSFLSATLYF

-172 PPLCTAGYGLATLQI
+172 PPLCTAGYGLATFQM

-200 SVFIALA
+200 AVFIALA
-207 SLIFSKILKFP
+207 SLLFSKILRFP

-245 SIFLGNSL
+245 SIFLGVSL

-281 SIDPQKKVITLIYG
+281 SIDSQKKVITLIYG

-308 NKLQNFDLKADV
+308 NKLQNFDLKAEV

-333 QEKEKFIIQISGLE
+333 QEKERLIIQISGLE

-371 NELVIINS
+371 NELVIIND

-384 AIADTYVFDA
+384 AIADTYIFDA
-394 NNSIDSVTVIL
+394 NNSIDSVTVVL
-405 LGTKNESLSLNIE
+405 LGTKNDSLNME
-418 EKEQIINW
+418 GHEQIINW
-426 LKARLQSEKIVVFFS
+426 LKARLQSEKVVVFFS
-441 TNLR
+441 PNLR

>member
-1 MTNKYKRWYYK
+1 MINKYKRWYYK
-12 FLNNLKLTHQ
+12 FLNHFKLTHQ
-22 LEDPTSVYKQI
+22 LEDPNSIYNQI

-38 FRGTNL
+38 FKGTNL

-92 LLKKSLNN
+92 LFKKSLNN
-100 FSFAI
+100 FLFAV

-116 LITPIS
+116 IITPIS

-128 LARTSPSIYDV
+128 LARTSPTIYDV

-145 GTAGIIAMSS
+145 GTAGIIAMST

-172 PPLCTAGYGLATLQI
+172 PPLCTAGYGLATLQV

-200 SVFIALA
+200 AVFIALA
-207 SLIFSKILKFP
+207 ALLVSKLLKFP
-218 IHENATPARQKVIK
+218 IHENAAPARQKVIK

-245 SIFLGNSL
+245 SIFLGNRL
-253 VQRER
+253 VQQER
-258 FMEKSKKYI
+258 FIEKSKKYI
-267 DNVRVVDD
+267 DNVRVIDD

-281 SIDPQKKVITLIYG
+281 SIDPQKKVINLIYG

-300 EIDKELIA
+300 EKDKELIA
-308 NKLQNFDLKADV
+308 SRLQNFDLKAEV
-320 VIKQGFAIDQREY
+320 VIKQGFAIDQKEY
-333 QEKEKFIIQISGLE
+333 QEKEKLILQISSLE
-347 AELNKRNAI
+347 AELNKQNAI

-371 NELVIINS
+371 NELTIINS
-379 DITSC
+379 NIISC
-384 AIADTYVFDA
+384 AIADTYIFKADNSLDSTTVLLVGIA
-394 NNSIDSVTVIL
+394 NDDMP
-405 LGTKNESLSLNIE
+405 KNE
-418 EKEQIINW
+418 KERIISW
-426 LKARLQSEKIVVFFS
+426 LKARLQNEKIVVFFS
-441 TNLR
+441 TNLK

>member
-1 MTNKYKRWYYK
+1 MINKYKRRYYK
-12 FLNNLKLTHQ
+12 FLNHFKLTHQ
-22 LEDPTSVYKQI
+22 LEDPNSIYNQI

-38 FRGTNL
+38 FKGTNL

-92 LLKKSLNN
+92 LFKKSLNN
-100 FSFAI
+100 FLFAI

-116 LITPIS
+116 IITPIS

-128 LARTSPSIYDV
+128 LARTSPTIYDV

-145 GTAGIIAMSS
+145 GTAGIIAMST

-172 PPLCTAGYGLATLQI
+172 PPLCTAGYGLATLQV

-200 SVFIALA
+200 AVFIALA
-207 SLIFSKILKFP
+207 ALLVSKLLKFP
-218 IHENATPARQKVIK
+218 IHENAAPARQKVIK

-245 SIFLGNSL
+245 SFFLGNRL
-253 VQRER
+253 VQQEK
-258 FMEKSKKYI
+258 FMDKSKKYI
-267 DNVRVVDD
+267 DNVRVIDD

-281 SIDPQKKVITLIYG
+281 SIDPQKKVINLIYG

-300 EIDKELIA
+300 EKDKELIA
-308 NKLQNFDLKADV
+308 SRLQNFDLKAEV
-320 VIKQGFAIDQREY
+320 VIKQGFAIDQKEY
-333 QEKEKFIIQISGLE
+333 QEKEKLILQISSLE
-347 AELNKRNAI
+347 AELNKQNAI

-371 NELVIINS
+371 NELTIINS
-379 DITSC
+379 NIISC
-384 AIADTYVFDA
+384 AIADTYIFKADNSLDSTTVLLVGIA
-394 NNSIDSVTVIL
+394 NDDMP
-405 LGTKNESLSLNIE
+405 KNE
-418 EKEQIINW
+418 KERIISW
-426 LKARLQSEKIVVFFS
+426 LKARLQNEKIVVFFS
-441 TNLR
+441 ANLK

>member
-1 MTNKYKRWYYK
+1 MINKYKRRYYK
-12 FLNNLKLTHQ
+12 FLNHFKLTHQ
-22 LEDPTSVYKQI
+22 LEDPNSIYNQI

-38 FRGTNL
+38 FKGTNL

-92 LLKKSLNN
+92 LFKKSLNN
-100 FSFAI
+100 FLFAI

-116 LITPIS
+116 IITPIS

-128 LARTSPSIYDV
+128 LARTSPTIYDV

-145 GTAGIIAMSS
+145 GTAGIIAMST

-172 PPLCTAGYGLATLQI
+172 PPLCTAGYGLATLQV

-200 SVFIALA
+200 AVFIALA
-207 SLIFSKILKFP
+207 ALLVSKLLKFP
-218 IHENATPARQKVIK
+218 IHENAAPARQKVIK

-245 SIFLGNSL
+245 SIFLGNRL
-253 VQRER
+253 VQQEK
-258 FMEKSKKYI
+258 FMDKSKKYI
-267 DNVRVVDD
+267 DNVRVIDD

-281 SIDPQKKVITLIYG
+281 SIDPQKKVINLIYG

-300 EIDKELIA
+300 EKDKELIA
-308 NKLQNFDLKADV
+308 SRLQNFDLKAEV
-320 VIKQGFAIDQREY
+320 VIKQGFAIDQKEY
-333 QEKEKFIIQISGLE
+333 QEKEKLILQISSLE
-347 AELNKRNAI
+347 AELIKQNAI

-371 NELVIINS
+371 NELTIINS
-379 DITSC
+379 NIISC
-384 AIADTYVFDA
+384 AIADTYIFKADNSLDSTTVLLVGIA
-394 NNSIDSVTVIL
+394 NDDMP
-405 LGTKNESLSLNIE
+405 KNE
-418 EKEQIINW
+418 KERIISW
-426 LKARLQSEKIVVFFS
+426 LKARLQNEKIVVFFS
-441 TNLR
+441 ANLK

>member
-1 MTNKYKRWYYK
+1 MINKYKRWYYK
-12 FLNNLKLTHQ
+12 FLNHFKLTHQ
-22 LEDPTSVYKQI
+22 LEDPNSIYNQI

-38 FRGTNL
+38 FKGTNL

-92 LLKKSLNN
+92 LFKKSLNN
-100 FSFAI
+100 FLFAI

-116 LITPIS
+116 IITPIS

-128 LARTSPSIYDV
+128 LARTSPTIYDV

-145 GTAGIIAMSS
+145 GTAGIIAMST

-172 PPLCTAGYGLATLQI
+172 PPLCTAGYGLATLQV

-200 SVFIALA
+200 AVFIALA
-207 SLIFSKILKFP
+207 ALLVSKLLKFP
-218 IHENATPARQKVIK
+218 IHENAAPARQKVIK

-245 SIFLGNSL
+245 SIFLGNRL
-253 VQRER
+253 VQQEK
-258 FMEKSKKYI
+258 FMDKSKKYI
-267 DNVRVVDD
+267 DNVRVIDD

-281 SIDPQKKVITLIYG
+281 SIDPQKKVINLIYG

-300 EIDKELIA
+300 EKDKELIA
-308 NKLQNFDLKADV
+308 SRLQNFDLKAEV
-320 VIKQGFAIDQREY
+320 VIKQGFAIDQKEY
-333 QEKEKFIIQISGLE
+333 QEKEKLILQISSLE
-347 AELNKRNAI
+347 AELNKQNAI

-371 NELVIINS
+371 NELTIINS
-379 DITSC
+379 NIISC
-384 AIADTYVFDA
+384 AIADTYIFKADNSLDSTTVLLVGIA
-394 NNSIDSVTVIL
+394 NDDMP
-405 LGTKNESLSLNIE
+405 KNE
-418 EKEQIINW
+418 KERIISW
-426 LKARLQSEKIVVFFS
+426 LKARLQNEKIVVFFS
-441 TNLR
+441 ANLK

>member
-1 MTNKYKRWYYK
+1 MINKYKRWYYK
-12 FLNNLKLTHQ
+12 FLNHFKLTHQ
-22 LEDPTSVYKQI
+22 LEDPNSIYNQI

-38 FRGTNL
+38 FKGTNL

-92 LLKKSLNN
+92 LFKKSLNN
-100 FSFAI
+100 FLFAI

-116 LITPIS
+116 IITPIS

-128 LARTSPSIYDV
+128 LARTSPTIYDV

-145 GTAGIIAMSS
+145 GTAGIIAMST

-172 PPLCTAGYGLATLQI
+172 PPLCTAGYGLATLQV

-200 SVFIALA
+200 AVFIALA
-207 SLIFSKILKFP
+207 ALLVSKLLKFP
-218 IHENATPARQKVIK
+218 IHENAAPARQKVIK

-245 SIFLGNSL
+245 SFFLGNRL
-253 VQRER
+253 VQQEK
-258 FMEKSKKYI
+258 FMDKSKKYI
-267 DNVRVVDD
+267 DNVRVIDD

-281 SIDPQKKVITLIYG
+281 SIDPQKKVINLIYG

-300 EIDKELIA
+300 EKDKELIA
-308 NKLQNFDLKADV
+308 SRLQNFDLKAEL
-320 VIKQGFAIDQREY
+320 VIKQGFAIDQKEY
-333 QEKEKFIIQISGLE
+333 QEKEKLILQISSLE
-347 AELNKRNAI
+347 AELNKQNAI

-371 NELVIINS
+371 NELTIINS
-379 DITSC
+379 NIISC
-384 AIADTYVFDA
+384 AIADTYIFKADNSLDSTTVLLVGIA
-394 NNSIDSVTVIL
+394 NDDMP
-405 LGTKNESLSLNIE
+405 KNE
-418 EKEQIINW
+418 KERIISW
-426 LKARLQSEKIVVFFS
+426 LKARLQNEKIVVFFS
-441 TNLR
+441 TNLK

>member
-1 MTNKYKRWYYK
+1 MINKYKRRYYK
-12 FLNNLKLTHQ
+12 FLNHFKLTHQ
-22 LEDPTSVYKQI
+22 LEDPNSIYNQI

-38 FRGTNL
+38 FKGTNL

-92 LLKKSLNN
+92 LFKKSLNN
-100 FSFAI
+100 FLFAI

-116 LITPIS
+116 IITPIS

-128 LARTSPSIYDV
+128 LARTSPTIYDV

-145 GTAGIIAMSS
+145 GTAGIIAMST

-172 PPLCTAGYGLATLQI
+172 PPLCTAGYGLATLQV

-200 SVFIALA
+200 AVFIALA
-207 SLIFSKILKFP
+207 ALLVSKLLKFP
-218 IHENATPARQKVIK
+218 IHENAAPARQKVIK

-245 SIFLGNSL
+245 SIFLGNRL
-253 VQRER
+253 VQQER
-258 FMEKSKKYI
+258 FIEKSKKYI
-267 DNVRVVDD
+267 DNVRVIDD

-281 SIDPQKKVITLIYG
+281 SIDPQKKVINLIYG

-300 EIDKELIA
+300 EKDKELIA
-308 NKLQNFDLKADV
+308 SRLQNFDLKAEV
-320 VIKQGFAIDQREY
+320 VIKQGFAIDQKEY
-333 QEKEKFIIQISGLE
+333 QEKEKLILQISSLE
-347 AELNKRNAI
+347 AELIKQNAI

-371 NELVIINS
+371 NELTIINS
-379 DITSC
+379 NIISC
-384 AIADTYVFDA
+384 AIADTYIFKADNSLDSTTVLLVGIA
-394 NNSIDSVTVIL
+394 NDDMP
-405 LGTKNESLSLNIE
+405 KNE
-418 EKEQIINW
+418 KERIISW
-426 LKARLQSEKIVVFFS
+426 LKARLQNEKIVVFFS
-441 TNLR
+441 TNLK

>member
-1 MTNKYKRWYYK
+1 MINKYKRWYYK
-12 FLNNLKLTHQ
+12 LLNHFKLTHQ
-22 LEDPTSVYKQI
+22 LEDPNSIYKQI
-33 SEGVN
+33 SEGVK

-82 GYSIAVYDIK
+82 GFSIAIYDIK
-92 LLKKSLNN
+92 LFKKSLNN
-100 FSFAI
+100 FLFAI

-128 LARTSPSIYDV
+128 IARTSPTIYDV

-145 GTAGIIAMSS
+145 GTAGIIAMST

-200 SVFIALA
+200 AVFIALA
-207 SLIFSKILKFP
+207 SLLVSKLLKFP

-245 SIFLGNSL
+245 SIFLGISL

-281 SIDPQKKVITLIYG
+281 SIDSQKKVITLIYG

-320 VIKQGFAIDQREY
+320 VIKQGFAIDQKEY
-333 QEKEKFIIQISGLE
+333 LEKEKFIIQISGLE

-405 LGTKNESLSLNIE
+405 LGTKNDNLSLNIE
-418 EKEQIINW
+418 EREQIINW

>member
-1 MTNKYKRWYYK
+1 MINKYKRWYYK
-12 FLNNLKLTHQ
+12 FLNHFKLTHQ
-22 LEDPTSVYKQI
+22 LEDPNSIYNQI

-38 FRGTNL
+38 FKGTNL

-92 LLKKSLNN
+92 LFKKSLNN
-100 FSFAI
+100 FLFAI

-116 LITPIS
+116 IITPIS

-128 LARTSPSIYDV
+128 LARTSPTIYDV

-145 GTAGIIAMSS
+145 GTAGIIAMST

-172 PPLCTAGYGLATLQI
+172 PPLCTAGYGLATLQV

-200 SVFIALA
+200 AVFIALA
-207 SLIFSKILKFP
+207 ALLVSKLLKFP
-218 IHENATPARQKVIK
+218 IHENAAPARQKVIK

-245 SIFLGNSL
+245 SIFLGNRL
-253 VQRER
+253 VQQER
-258 FMEKSKKYI
+258 FIEKSKKYI
-267 DNVRVVDD
+267 DNVRVIDD

-281 SIDPQKKVITLIYG
+281 SIDPQKKVINLIYG

-300 EIDKELIA
+300 EKDKELIA
-308 NKLQNFDLKADV
+308 SRLQNFDLKAEV
-320 VIKQGFAIDQREY
+320 VIKQGFAIDQKEY
-333 QEKEKFIIQISGLE
+333 QEKEKLILQISSLE
-347 AELNKRNAI
+347 AELNKQNAI

-371 NELVIINS
+371 NELTIINS
-379 DITSC
+379 NIISC
-384 AIADTYVFDA
+384 AIADTYIFKADNSLDSTTVLLVGIA
-394 NNSIDSVTVIL
+394 NDDMP
-405 LGTKNESLSLNIE
+405 KNE
-418 EKEQIINW
+418 
-426 LKARLQSEKIVVFFS
+426 
-441 TNLR
+441 

>member
-1 MTNKYKRWYYK
+1 MINKYKRWYYK
-12 FLNNLKLTHQ
+12 LLNNLKLTHQ

-33 SEGVN
+33 SEGVK

-82 GYSIAVYDIK
+82 GYSVAVYDIK

-100 FSFAI
+100 FLFAV
-105 ITAFLSATLYF
+105 ITSFLSATLYF

-172 PPLCTAGYGLATLQI
+172 PPLCTAGYGLATLQM

-200 SVFIALA
+200 AVFIALA
-207 SLIFSKILKFP
+207 SLLFSKILRFP

-245 SIFLGNSL
+245 SIFLGVSL

-281 SIDPQKKVITLIYG
+281 SIDSQKKVITLIYG

-308 NKLQNFDLKADV
+308 NKLQNFDLKAEV

-333 QEKEKFIIQISGLE
+333 QEKERLIIQISGLE

-371 NELVIINS
+371 NELVIIND

-384 AIADTYVFDA
+384 AIADTYIFDA
-394 NNSIDSVTVIL
+394 NNSIDSVTVVL
-405 LGTKNESLSLNIE
+405 LGTKNDSLNME
-418 EKEQIINW
+418 GKEQIINW
-426 LKARLQSEKIVVFFS
+426 LKARLQSEKVVVFFS
-441 TNLR
+441 PNLR